1 MYYLGIDVGGSH
13 ITLDLVDT
21 QTFELRPQSTLRTA
35 LDTHLAPSAV
45 LAVFEQAIRACA
57 AQVAPGAVRGVGLA
71 IPGPFDYPAGICRI
85 T

>member
-45 LAVFEQAIRACA
+45 LAEE
-57 AQVAPGAVRGVGLA
+57 GVREMLTESDKLTKR
-71 IPGPFDYPAGICRI
+71 P
-85 T
+85 